1 MKGGRAE
8 MCKEVEEYVKEK
20 LSYMIMNVLK
30 KKKNQNM
37 TNEEIITYIMEA
49 YDLSEEEAKAYIKSA
64 QL

>member
-30 KKKNQNM
+30 KKNQNM
-37 TNEEIITYIMEA
+37 TNEEILTYIMEA